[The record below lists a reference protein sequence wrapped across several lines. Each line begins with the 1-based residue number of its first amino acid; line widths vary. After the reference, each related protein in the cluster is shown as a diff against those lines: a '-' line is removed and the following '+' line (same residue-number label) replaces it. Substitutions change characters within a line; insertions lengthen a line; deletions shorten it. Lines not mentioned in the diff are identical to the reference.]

1 MKIYLDAK
9 DLIEILQSGKPCNAD
24 ELNESLRRGNHQ
36 LALSFEVVCEISAP
50 LAHPAAKT
58 NVMTLLNCLDEMPT
72 AFIHPAIEC
81 LELQEALSAFA
92 AGRECNAIA
101 PFVNR
106 FDETVD
112 PHAHPATAI
121 FINYPLAQTVWDL
134 HCYGSLKGLE
144 RYAPKMRALFS
155 TDRSLK
161 TPPTLKA
168 HFPTVIERHLKT
180 CKVSCAGVP
189 IQDFASWVYASPNRC
204 PSIRLGYEVW
214 HQLGKNKTD
223 PLEDSDME
231 DYQHVLCLP
240 YVDLMT
246 LDKRMHNYV
255 SQAAVG
261 ISLNYG
267 GRLFRSVQD
276 ILCRL

>member
-24 ELNESLRRGNHQ
+24 KLIEGLRRGNHQ
-36 LALSFEVVCEISAP
+36 LVLSFEVICEISAP

-58 NVMTLLNCLDEMPT
+58 NVMTLLNCLEEMPI
-72 AFIHPAIEC
+72 AYIHPGIEY
-81 LELQEALSAFA
+81 LELQEAVSAFSA
-92 AGRECNAIA
+92 RRECNAIA
-101 PFVNR
+101 PFVDR
-106 FDETVD
+106 FDEAVD
-112 PHAHPATAI
+112 PHARPATAM

-134 HCYGSLKGLE
+134 HCYGSLNGLE

-155 TDRSLK
+155 TDRNLK

-168 HFPTVIERHLKT
+168 HFPTVIERQIKT

-189 IQDFASWVYASPNRC
+189 IQDFARWVYANPNRC
-204 PSIRLGYEVW
+204 PSIRIGYEVW

-223 PLEDSDME
+223 SLEDSDME

-246 LDKRMHNYV
+246 LDRRMRNYV

-261 ISLNYG
+261 ISLDYG
-267 GRLFRSVQD
+267 RRIFKSVQE